1 MIYRTSVG
9 LDVHARSI
17 AAAALDHMTG
27 EVAQRSFAYDPAAVA
42 EWALSLGCRY
52 CYANRDH
59 VKALDNYLHAHD
71 PESPL
76 LLGHLHDD
84 DEVSQAPQRSLLAQ
98 GSQLSLGI

>member
-1 MIYRTSVG
+1 TAQWYAPWLLRRFEEGYVG
-9 LDVHARSI
+9 QRAGCGCFESRDV
-17 AAAALDHMTG
+17 G
-27 EVAQRSFAYDPAAVA
+27 AYDSCPN
-42 EWALSLGCRY
+42 GCRY

-76 LLGHLHDD
+76 LIGHLRDG
-84 DEVSQAPQRSLLAQ
+84 DEVSQASQRSLLAQ